1 MSTRHPVFAAP
12 LIVLAVT
19 ASAIGAQSSP
29 GVKTFADSQALTN
42 HLRELGYKYRSG
54 IDRATTV

>member
-1 MSTRHPVFAAP
+1 M
-12 LIVLAVT
+12 VLAVT

-29 GVKTFADSQALTN
+29 DVKTFSDSQALTN
-42 HLRELGYKYRSG
+42 HLHELGYKYCGG